1 MWLVRTGSPWR
12 DLPDAF
18 GNWNSVFIRFSR
30 WSKDG
35 VWDRLFA
42 AMADDPDF
50 EYIMIDSTIVRAHQH
65 AAGQKG
71 VASGP
76 FAFIGKLSS
85 ASVQEKRDD
94 RYVGAVKITQG
105 GSFTLAYIVRA
116 VTPGDFFL
124 PGAVA
129 QDMYRPQVNARTAPG
144 RIKIAPT
151 P

>member
-1 MWLVRTGSPWR
+1 MGLEKLLYSVTGSRVDPSQIHQGQR
-12 DLPDAF
+12 LIVRITGTP
-18 GNWNSVFIRFSR
+18 FSR
-30 WSKDG
+30 QDMT
-35 VWDRLFA
+35 A
-42 AMADDPDF
+42 IIDDALPAGF
-50 EYIMIDSTIVRAHQH
+50 EIESVLSPED